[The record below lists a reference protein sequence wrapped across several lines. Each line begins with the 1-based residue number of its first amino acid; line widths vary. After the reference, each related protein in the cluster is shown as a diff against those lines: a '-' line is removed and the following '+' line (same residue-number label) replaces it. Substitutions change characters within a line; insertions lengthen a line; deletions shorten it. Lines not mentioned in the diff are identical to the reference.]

1 MTFFFYILQKIPRKI
16 VPKMMKKTTRRRTR
30 KPKEMKKLPNFS
42 LAPKVRRLDQAPLPM
57 MLKASPRSQ
66 KITMPTLLGPLRLV
80 HPLPKKIRTNLLK
93 PKRKRKTLPTYNWL
107 GKCLSW
113 LKASSVNM
121 PTLWKLPIPSA
132 WNWSP
137 SLAKLIKPWAKF
149 PSKMK
154 IILKPLRI
162 LQCAFVVDKICC
174 RRIIDLWLKP
184 TTNLEWLWDSIPNL
198 TRL

>member
-1 MTFFFYILQKIPRKI
+1 M
-16 VPKMMKKTTRRRTR
+16 PKMKKTTRKRRR
-30 KPKEMKKLPNFS
+30 KPKERKKKLPNFS
-42 LAPKVRRLDQAPLPM
+42 LAASKVRRLDQAPPAM
-57 MLKASPRSQ
+57 MLKASPRNQ

-93 PKRKRKTLPTYNWL
+93 PKRKKKILPTYNWL
-107 GKCLSW
+107 GKCLNW

-121 PTLWKLPIPSA
+121 PTLWRLPIPYA

-154 IILKPLRI
+154 IILKP
-162 LQCAFVVDKICC
+162 
-174 RRIIDLWLKP
+174 
-184 TTNLEWLWDSIPNL
+184 
-198 TRL
+198 